1 MPEVTDETIR
11 LQLRMLL
18 DHQAKEHA
26 RRLAPLIAAAEAR
39 GDLTELDRL
48 LEEKA
53 RLRQKNAEI

>member
-1 MPEVTDETIR
+1 VTDETIR

-18 DHQAKEHA
+18 DHQAKERA